1 MCWKTHGITPLKFA
15 QKMADILG
23 DHRFDSFLA
32 ERAES
37 ILLNFDRCYFQ
48 GGYYSSKGIVDD
60 RANAMAVLAGLC
72 KEENYPQ
79 IHTILLSVFNATVYM
94 ENYILTALCKMDYRK
109 DAYHRMMSRYYNLA
123 KNQNSTLWEDLN
135 ILGTKNHAWSGAPA
149 TIAFRYFMGIETDDG
164 YQTFRLNYDKSLFK
178 KMNCCFPA
186 KNGIVTVNID
196 NEKGT
201 VSILNQ
207 SDSQNLPS

>member
-1 MCWKTHGITPLKFA
+1 
-15 QKMADILG
+15 MADILG

-94 ENYILTALCKMDYRK
+94 ENYILTALC
-109 DAYHRMMSRYYNLA
+109 L
-123 KNQNSTLWEDLN
+123 
-135 ILGTKNHAWSGAPA
+135 
-149 TIAFRYFMGIETDDG
+149 
-164 YQTFRLNYDKSLFK
+164 SL
-178 KMNCCFPA
+178 
-186 KNGIVTVNID
+186 IHI
-196 NEKGT
+196 
-201 VSILNQ
+201 
-207 SDSQNLPS
+207 